1 MATATLHISS
11 DDLEFRGS
19 YDATGDVLYLSAASD
34 DKRAAA
40 QETPEGHAVRLDAE
54 GRVTHLTAVNAKWLL
69 EREGS
74 VTATLRDGRR
84 LRLEAT
90 DLHALLV

>member
-11 DDLEFRGS
+11 DDLQFSGS

-54 GRVTHLTAVNAKWLL
+54 GRVTHLTAVNAKWLR
-69 EREGS
+69 ERDGS

-84 LRLEAT
+84 LRLDAT
-90 DLHALLV
+90 ELHALLV

>member
-11 DDLEFRGS
+11 DDLEFSGS

-69 EREGS
+69 ERDGS

-90 DLHALLV
+90 DLQALLV

>member
-11 DDLEFRGS
+11 DDLEFSGS

-40 QETPEGHAVRLDAE
+40 QETPEGHAVRLDGE
-54 GRVTHLTAVNAKWLL
+54 GHVTHLTAVNAKWLL
-69 EREGS
+69 ERDGS

-90 DLHALLV
+90 DLHALLA

>member
-11 DDLEFRGS
+11 DDLEFSGS
-19 YDATGDVLYLSAASD
+19 YDATGDVVYLSAASD

-40 QETPEGHAVRLDAE
+40 QETPEGNAVRLDAE
-54 GRVTHLTAVNAKWLL
+54 GRVTHITAVNAKWLL
-69 EREGS
+69 ERDGS

>member
-11 DDLEFRGS
+11 DDLEFSGS

-54 GRVTHLTAVNAKWLL
+54 GRVRTSLRSTRNGSSNAT
-69 EREGS
+69 GP
-74 VTATLRDGRR
+74 
-84 LRLEAT
+84 
-90 DLHALLV
+90 

>member
-11 DDLEFRGS
+11 DDLELSGS

-54 GRVTHLTAVNAKWLL
+54 GRVTHLTAINAKWLL
-69 EREGS
+69 ERDGS

-84 LRLEAT
+84 LRLEAG
-90 DLHALLV
+90 DLRALLV

>member
-11 DDLEFRGS
+11 DDLEFNGS

-40 QETPEGHAVRLDAE
+40 QER
-54 GRVTHLTAVNAKWLL
+54 RRK
-69 EREGS
+69 
-74 VTATLRDGRR
+74 ATRY
-84 LRLEAT
+84 
-90 DLHALLV
+90 V

>member
-11 DDLEFRGS
+11 DDLEFSGS

-54 GRVTHLTAVNAKWLL
+54 GRVTHLTAVNVKWLL
-69 EREGS
+69 ERDGS

-84 LRLEAT
+84 LRLEAS
-90 DLHALLV
+90 DIHALLV

>member
-11 DDLEFRGS
+11 DDLEFSGS

-69 EREGS
+69 ERDGS

-84 LRLEAT
+84 LGLEAT

>member
-11 DDLEFRGS
+11 DDLEFSGS

-34 DKRAAA
+34 DKCAAA

-69 EREGS
+69 ERDGS
-74 VTATLRDGRR
+74 VSATLRDGRR
-84 LRLEAT
+84 LWLEAA

>member
-11 DDLEFRGS
+11 DDLEFSGS

-69 EREGS
+69 ERDGS

>member
-11 DDLEFRGS
+11 DDLEFSGS

-54 GRVTHLTAVNAKWLL
+54 GRVTHLTAVNAKWLR
-69 EREGS
+69 ERDGS

-84 LRLEAT
+84 LRLEAI
-90 DLHALLV
+90 DLHALLA

>member
-11 DDLEFRGS
+11 DDLEFSGS

-54 GRVTHLTAVNAKWLL
+54 GRVTQLTAVNAKWLL
-69 EREGS
+69 ERDGS

-90 DLHALLV
+90 DLRTLLV

>member
-11 DDLEFRGS
+11 DDLEFSGS

-54 GRVTHLTAVNAKWLL
+54 GRVTHLTAVNAN
-69 EREGS
+69 GS
-74 VTATLRDGRR
+74 ANATGP
-84 LRLEAT
+84 
-90 DLHALLV
+90 

>member
-11 DDLEFRGS
+11 DDLEFSGS

-90 DLHALLV
+90 DLNALLV

>member
-11 DDLEFRGS
+11 DDLEFSGS

-54 GRVTHLTAVNAKWLL
+54 GRVTHLTVVNAKWLL
-69 EREGS
+69 ERDGS
-74 VTATLRDGRR
+74 LTATLRDGRR
-84 LRLEAT
+84 LRLEAP

>member
-11 DDLEFRGS
+11 DDLEFSGS

-54 GRVTHLTAVNAKWLL
+54 GRVTHLTAVNVKWLL
-69 EREGS
+69 ERDGS

-84 LRLEAT
+84 LRLEAA

>member
-11 DDLEFRGS
+11 DDLEFSGS

-69 EREGS
+69 ERDGS

-90 DLHALLV
+90 DLRPLLV

>member
-11 DDLEFRGS
+11 DDLEFSGS

-54 GRVTHLTAVNAKWLL
+54 GRVTHLTAVNARWLL
-69 EREGS
+69 ERDGS

-90 DLHALLV
+90 DPHALLV